1 VVDTGTAAAAGFLG
15 MCMSLRRALGCLA
28 ALFVAAPLAWADAN
42 HYVNVLVGERA
53 AGMAGAYVAVSDD
66 ASGMFYNPA
75 GISFARE
82 TSLSA
87 SMNAYRLVRD
97 EYDGRVLGGQGW
109 ERTSSSLLPN
119 YFGLTHPLGAGVLGF
134 SYAVPDS
141 VSTDQDQVFES
152 LPASIP
158 GVKVDRHRINFN
170 EQDTLYLF
178 GPSYGVE
185 LGPRLS
191 VGLTLYAQR
200 RTTEFILSQL
210 VELSDGR
217 FQLSSR
223 YLDVDEW
230 GIRPMVGFMVAPTDR
245 IALGVSV
252 AHAWVLHSD
261 ARSQVTLKPHD
272 TNDVFEEVL
281 DADDRR
287 RYPYEVRFGVA
298 VFPSQN
304 WLISADA
311 MYDSA
316 TRDPAFGD
324 RRVTWNGA
332 IGLEYYWSPSWAVRA
347 GMFSDRAN
355 TPEVRNG
362 GTDQMEHVDRYGA
375 SLSLTRFRRGA
386 SLTFGVIYARGKGEA
401 QLVGG
406 ATDIQDVTE
415 TSITAFLA
423 ASYRN

>member
-1 VVDTGTAAAAGFLG
+1 MVTAARAGSRE
-15 MCMSLRRALGCLA
+15 MCTFLRRVVLGCLT
-28 ALFVAAPLAWADAN
+28 ALSVTASQAWADAN

-53 AGMAGAYVAVSDD
+53 AGMAGAYSAVSDD

-119 YFGLTHPLGAGVLGF
+119 YFGLTHPLGRGVLGF

-152 LPASIP
+152 LPSSIP
-158 GVKVDRHRINFN
+158 GVEVDRHRINFN

-178 GPSYGVE
+178 GPSYGLA
-185 LGPRLS
+185 LGPKVS

-230 GIRPMVGFMVAPTDR
+230 GVRPLVGIMVSPADR
-245 IALGVSV
+245 VALGITV
-252 AHAWVLHSD
+252 AHTWVLHSD

-272 TNDVFEEVL
+272 TDEVFEEVL
-281 DADDRR
+281 DAGDHR

-298 VFPSQN
+298 VFPNQN
-304 WLISADA
+304 WLVSADA
-311 MYDSA
+311 VYDSA

-324 RRVTWNGA
+324 RRATWNGA
-332 IGLEYYWSPSWAVRA
+332 VGVEYYWSPAWAVRA
-347 GMFSDRAN
+347 GVFSDRAN
-355 TPEVRNG
+355 TPDVRDG

-406 ATDIQDVTE
+406 STDIQDVTE